1 MKEYTKT
8 TLIITR
14 INKIKLNTGVT
25 KSDNINNVLGRIQG
39 NKQILEAE
47 LK

>member
-1 MKEYTKT
+1 MTEYTKT
-8 TLIITR
+8 TLIITG

-25 KSDNINNVLGRIQG
+25 KSDNINNLLGRMQG
-39 NKQILEAE
+39 NKQIVAAE